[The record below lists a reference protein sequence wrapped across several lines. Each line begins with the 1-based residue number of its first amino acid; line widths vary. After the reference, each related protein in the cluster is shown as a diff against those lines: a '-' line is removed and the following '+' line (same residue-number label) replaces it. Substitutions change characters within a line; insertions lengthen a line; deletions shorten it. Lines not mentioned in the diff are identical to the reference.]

1 MRLLNYVLRRRQD
14 DVIQQPLWG
23 EGVGGTFKASPKVY
37 VVEQH
42 AHLVG
47 LIRLLRPL
55 NFVMFFAGVA
65 LGGLLAV
72 GLDAFGAENLPRML
86 LAMASA
92 ALIGGGANAINDVY
106 DIDIDLVNRPERPL
120 PSGAVSLETARRLWL
135 GLTLV
140 GVAAGWFISPLHG
153 FMATGAA
160 VLLWAYSARLKR
172 TPGWGNLA
180 VAVVLGL
187 AIFYGGLVPAS
198 GSLVI
203 VLIGALFAFFTTL
216 AREGAKDIEDMEG
229 DAQFGA
235 RTLPLVWGARPAAWL
250 VLAVILLT
258 LLALPIPAVAGFGLA
273 FLGFAIPVA
282 CSLLASGWALL
293 VAGASGTPEAW
304 RRGAGTAGKWLKVAM
319 VTGILALSLAR
330 IG

>member
-1 MRLLNYVLRRRQD
+1 MRLLKYSVAGRMTYFNSL
-14 DVIQQPLWG
+14 LG
-23 EGVGGTFKASPKVY
+23 EGAGGTFEASPNVY
-37 VVEQH
+37 TVEQH
-42 AHLVG
+42 AQLGG

-72 GLDAFGAENLPRML
+72 GLDAFAAENLPRML

-92 ALIGGGANAINDVY
+92 GLIGGGANAINDVY
-106 DIDIDLVNRPERPL
+106 DLDIDLVNRPERPL
-120 PSGAVSLETARRLWL
+120 PSGAVSPETARRLWL
-135 GLTLV
+135 GLTIF
-140 GVAAGWFISPLHG
+140 GVAIGWFISPVHG
-153 FMATGAA
+153 LVAAGAA

-187 AIFYGGLVPAS
+187 AIYYGGLVSAS
-198 GSLVI
+198 GNLVA

-229 DAQFGA
+229 DARFGA
-235 RTLPLVWGARPAAWL
+235 RTLPLVWGVRPAARW
-250 VLAVILLT
+250 VLAVIFLT
-258 LLALPIPAVAGFGLA
+258 LLALPVLAVAGFGVA
-273 FLGFAIPVA
+273 FLAFAIPVA

-293 VAGASGTPEAW
+293 LAGVSGTAEAW
-304 RRGAGTAGKWLKVAM
+304 HRGAGTASTWLKVAM
-319 VTGILALSLAR
+319 VSGILALSLAR

>member
-1 MRLLNYVLRRRQD
+1 MDQR
-14 DVIQQPLWG
+14 
-23 EGVGGTFKASPKVY
+23 
-37 VVEQH
+37 
-42 AHLVG
+42 AHLGG

-55 NFVMFFAGVA
+55 NFGMFFAGVA
-65 LGGLLAV
+65 LGGVLAV
-72 GLDAFGAENLPRML
+72 GLDAFAAENLLRML
-86 LAMASA
+86 LAMVSA

-106 DIDIDLVNRPERPL
+106 DLDIDHVNRPERPL
-120 PSGAVSLETARRLWL
+120 PAGIVSPETARRLWL
-135 GLTLV
+135 AFTMV
-140 GVAAGWFISPLHG
+140 GVALGWLISPVHG
-153 FMATGAA
+153 LVAVAAA

-198 GSLVI
+198 GNLVA

-216 AREGAKDIEDMEG
+216 AREGAKDIEDMDG
-229 DAQFGA
+229 DARFGA
-235 RTLPLVWGARPAAWL
+235 RTLPLVWGVRPTARW

-258 LLALPIPAVAGFGLA
+258 LLALPVLTVAGFGVA

-282 CSLLASGWALL
+282 CCLLASGWALL
-293 VAGASGTPEAW
+293 VAEVSGTAEAW
-304 RRGAGTAGKWLKVAM
+304 HRGAGTASTWLKVAM
-319 VTGILALSLAR
+319 VAGILALSLAR